1 MKRSDTRQRETR
13 REITVAR
20 EASNKK
26 SDARQ
31 RETRRERTVV
41 REASNQNETRDG
53 EKRYY
58 IHDRETL
65 LCARRRKVVLFAAE
79 RCDVVV
85 NS

>member
-31 RETRRERTVV
+31 RETRRERTVA

-53 EKRYY
+53 EKCYY
-58 IHDRETL
+58 VHDRE
-65 LCARRRKVVLFAAE
+65 K
-79 RCDVVV
+79 RCCVRDGEESGALRCRAV
-85 NS
+85 